1 VAFGDAGARSV
12 ISAIDIV
19 GVILLFDL
27 LGVCIAVC
35 IAGRWCRVGAHAAT
49 VGGSL
54 GRFLTMLVLPL
65 LAGAGVILEIEC
77 RVKNGVLQR

>member
-27 LGVCIAVC
+27 LGVC